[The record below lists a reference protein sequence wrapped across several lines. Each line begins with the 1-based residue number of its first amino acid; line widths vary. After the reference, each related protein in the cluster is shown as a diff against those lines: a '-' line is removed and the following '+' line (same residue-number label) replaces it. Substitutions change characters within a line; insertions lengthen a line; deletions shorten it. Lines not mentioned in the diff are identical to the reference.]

1 MACLLRQRLKAPIL
15 SPLSTCLAESR
26 RGLPSSP
33 DLSRLSTCAW
43 IFWLMLELKGSLPSN
58 ICVGT
63 LRTDE
68 LSAPFY
74 SMKTSSRNLFPT
86 VFENCSYFGPL

>member
-33 DLSRLSTCAW
+33 DLSRLSTRAW
-43 IFWLMLELKGSLPSN
+43 IFWLMLGVER
-58 ICVGT
+58 IT
-63 LRTDE
+63 AIQYMRWHRED
-68 LSAPFY
+68 
-74 SMKTSSRNLFPT
+74 
-86 VFENCSYFGPL
+86 